1 MNIRCGSEIKWS
13 NRVNSTK
20 SPLLS
25 FLSRRKAYRNQGLT
39 ASQICVERYI
49 CMGQRVECGGHENVP
64 LRSPT
69 IKSIIDQRPRLLL
82 SKIHGCIYS
91 EARHSAG
98 CS

>member
-1 MNIRCGSEIKWS
+1 MNTRCGSTIECS
-13 NRVNSTK
+13 NRVHSTK
-20 SPLLS
+20 YPLLS
-25 FLSRRKAYRNQGLT
+25 FLSRRKAHRNQGLT

-69 IKSIIDQRPRLLL
+69 IKSIIDQRPQMLL
-82 SKIHGCIYS
+82 SEIHGCIHP